1 MELNLKILLARTN
14 CASIV
19 FNTRYYIKLISLKSK
34 NEQQKQVFENMLND
48 IIQVEQTIKDLEI
61 DNKTRIA
68 HINNCEIA
76 ILQRDKVIREQEEK
90 IKELE
95 KKNKELLEF
104 I

>member
-1 MELNLKILLARTN
+1 MRLEILLARTN
-14 CASIV
+14 CISILTSV
-19 FNTRYYIKLISLKSK
+19 QAYYKLIKKKNSNSLHL
-34 NEQQKQVFENMLND
+34 EMFEHMERD
-48 IIQVEQTIKDLEI
+48 ILQVEQTIKDLEI

-104 I
+104 M